1 MASIVKRKKKYSVV
15 YRVTDTNGATKQK
28 WESFGSYNEALKRKN
43 EVDFL
48 QQTDTFKPPST
59 QTVREMLYDFM
70 LLYGKNHWALS
81 TYAMNKSLIDNYV
94 SPIIG
99 DIVVSRVT
107 TRVIDEYYNGL
118 KTTPAAVRNGQKNSG
133 MVTPHTIHEIHKV
146 LRCAFNQ
153 AVKWEL
159 LDRNPVVN
167 ASKPKVQ
174 NKQRDIWTPENVL
187 KAIKACDD
195 TKLALGLQLAF
206 GCTMRLGEITGL
218 QWDSVDISDEA
229 IESDAAYIQ
238 VHQELSRV
246 SKEAMDVLE
255 KKDVKFIFPAL
266 RPRCTTCLVL
276 KTPKTESSNR
286 KIYIPRTLALILQ
299 RWRDEQAELK
309 EVLQDDYHDYNLVVT
324 QSNGRPVEHRVM
336 DKALRELTER
346 ESLPVVVFHSL
357 RHASATFKLKLTN
370 GSMKDIQNEGGWSTV
385 EMIAKVYARTYEEDR
400 KSNAQKFDEAFYGGL
415 GYDGIN
421 DNPMKKPSSDVA
433 QINADLEVNALIS
446 LIQAN
451 PQIAQA
457 LRAAMAPI
465 C

>member
-15 YRVTDTNGATKQK
+15 YRYTDENGELRQK
-28 WESFGSYNEALKRKN
+28 WETFGSHSEALKRKN
-43 EVDFL
+43 EVEYH
-48 QQTDTFKPPST
+48 QQSDTFKPPTT

-81 TYAMNKSLIDNYV
+81 TYTMNKSLIDNYIN
-94 SPIIG
+94 PKIG
-99 DIVVSRVT
+99 DLAVSKVT
-107 TRVIDEYYNGL
+107 TRVIEEYYNGL
-118 KTTPAAVRNGQKNSG
+118 KTTPAATRNGQKDRG

-159 LDRNPVVN
+159 IDKNPAVN
-167 ASKPKVQ
+167 ASRPKVQ
-174 NKQRDIWTPENVL
+174 HKQREIWTPENVL
-187 KAIKACDD
+187 HAIKACDD

-229 IESDAAYIQ
+229 IEADAAYIN
-238 VHQELSRV
+238 VHQELARV

-255 KKDVKFIFPAL
+255 KKDVHFIFPAL
-266 RPRCTTCLVL
+266 RPGCNSSLVL

-286 KIYIPRTLALILQ
+286 KIYIPRTLAHILK

-309 EVLQDDYHDYNLVVT
+309 EILQDDYHDYNLVVT

-336 DKALRELTER
+336 DKALRALTER

-400 KSNAQKFDEAFYGGL
+400 RSNAQKFDEAFYGSAGF
-415 GYDGIN
+415 DGHN
-421 DNPMKKPSSDVA
+421 GKLSKTPPLETTSK
-433 QINADLEVNALIS
+433 NADLDIDAIIS
-446 LIQAN
+446 LIQTN

-457 LRAAMAPI
+457 LLAAARPP